1 MYNILL
7 VSETNIAYL
16 QLSTFIS
23 KHVRFTHPLGRGRG
37 VCVCV
42 CVCVCW
48 GGVGVGVGVGVFVWG
63 GGGIPEKVW
72 YTYIHTYVIYVGDHP
87 IPSLGFTA
95 FCN

>member
-42 CVCVCW
+42 CVLGGCGCGCGCGCRCVC
-48 GGVGVGVGVGVFVWG
+48 VG
-63 GGGIPEKVW
+63 GGGIAEKVW
-72 YTYIHTYVIYVGDHP
+72 YTYIHTYVIYVGEQHIFLP
-87 IPSLGFTA
+87 T
-95 FCN
+95 